1 MTCVII
7 LGMHRSGTSCLA
19 GSLQELGLY
28 LGDVNNAAP
37 FNKKGNKENSQTWS
51 INDLVFE
58 QSGGAWDAP
67 PKTLRWDESACRMR
81 AEFLSQYS
89 VSDVWGFKDP
99 RSLLTLPFWLEI
111 SEAYKFV
118 ATFRHPLLVAKSLEK
133 RNGFSIEQSLDL
145 WLTYN
150 SALLG
155 YCQQFTIPIVSY
167 DYPVEKYKTAVAQIS
182 SFLGLP
188 GDGDPSDLRF
198 YDASLRHQSLEGLR
212 LDGLSAEA
220 LPENIVQTYT
230 ELCERAQGSF

>member
-89 VSDVWGFKDP
+89 ASDVWGFKDP
-99 RSLLTLPFWLEI
+99 RSLLTLPFWLEA
-111 SEAYKFV
+111 SQTYRFV
-118 ATFRHPLLVAKSLEK
+118 ATFRHPLLVAKSLES
-133 RNGFSIEQSLDL
+133 RDGFNVERSLDL
-145 WLTYN
+145 WLAYN
-150 SALLG
+150 GALLD
-155 YCQQFTIPIVSY
+155 YCKRFTIPIISY
-167 DYPVEKYKTAVAQIS
+167 DYPVEKYKAAVAEIAKS
-182 SFLGLP
+182 LGLP
-188 GDGDPSDLRF
+188 ANNKPIDLSF
-198 YDASLRHQSLEGLR
+198 YDSSLRHQSLEGISVG
-212 LDGLSAEA
+212 GLPEEA
-220 LPENIVQTYT
+220 LPKNISQIYT
-230 ELCERAQGSF
+230 ELCEKAKASF